1 MSKLFKLKVVTI
13 SLYES
18 LKKKKVRVKN
28 DVNVPVCKLNY
39 MSHIEYVTEII
50 MKTARVY
57 VVGPQ
62 NTFAIHHREVNEI
75 TARGDC
81 SRATHVTQRR

>member
-1 MSKLFKLKVVTI
+1 VSKLFKLKVVTI

-50 MKTARVY
+50 MNISDTLCCWSAKY
-57 VVGPQ
+57 VS
-62 NTFAIHHREVNEI
+62 
-75 TARGDC
+75 D
-81 SRATHVTQRR
+81 